1 MLEKLVFWT
10 EKQHLKQMEIIKFLN
25 WGLMTDIRLIL
36 AENMKKYRKILG
48 ISQEKLAEKMSTAPN
63 YIAMIEVGKKF
74 PSAGMLERIAQAL
87 NVDTPELF
95 TTNTVTFMTNSNKT
109 LERLYQEIFSDF
121 KKFEND
127 YKLFEK
133 TVTEKIKQWQQ
144 G

>member
-1 MLEKLVFWT
+1 MG
-10 EKQHLKQMEIIKFLN
+10 KFR
-25 WGLMTDIRLIL
+25 GYMTDIRLIL

-48 ISQEKLAEKMSTAPN
+48 ISQEKLAEKMDTAPN

-74 PSAGMLERIAQAL
+74 PSAGMLERIAMAL

-109 LERLYQEIFSDF
+109 LERLYQEILVDF

-144 G
+144 S

>member
-1 MLEKLVFWT
+1 
-10 EKQHLKQMEIIKFLN
+10 
-25 WGLMTDIRLIL
+25 MTDIRLIL

-48 ISQEKLAEKMSTAPN
+48 ISQEKLAEKMNTAPN

-109 LERLYQEIFSDF
+109 LERLYQEVFSDF

>member
-1 MLEKLVFWT
+1 
-10 EKQHLKQMEIIKFLN
+10 
-25 WGLMTDIRLIL
+25 MTDIRLIL

-48 ISQEKLAEKMSTAPN
+48 ISQEKLAEKMDTAPN

-109 LERLYQEIFSDF
+109 LERLYQEILYDF

-144 G
+144 S

>member
-1 MLEKLVFWT
+1 
-10 EKQHLKQMEIIKFLN
+10 
-25 WGLMTDIRLIL
+25 MTDIRLIL
-36 AENMKKYRKILG
+36 AGNMKKYRKILG
-48 ISQEKLAEKMSTAPN
+48 ISQEKLAEKMDTAPN

-74 PSAGMLERIAQAL
+74 PSAVMLERIAQAL

-95 TTNTVTFMTNSNKT
+95 TTNTVTFMTNSNKS
-109 LERLYQEIFSDF
+109 LERLYQEILIDF

-144 G
+144 S

>member
-1 MLEKLVFWT
+1 MGDNQYPMVKIRIRNTNLMGWFWG
-10 EKQHLKQMEIIKFLN
+10 F
-25 WGLMTDIRLIL
+25 MTDIRLIL

>member
-1 MLEKLVFWT
+1 
-10 EKQHLKQMEIIKFLN
+10 
-25 WGLMTDIRLIL
+25 MTDIRLIL

-48 ISQEKLAEKMSTAPN
+48 ISQEKLAERMDTAPN

-109 LERLYQEIFSDF
+109 LERLYQEILNDF

-133 TVTEKIKQWQQ
+133 TVTGKIKQWQQ
-144 G
+144 S

>member
-1 MLEKLVFWT
+1 
-10 EKQHLKQMEIIKFLN
+10 
-25 WGLMTDIRLIL
+25 MTDIRLIL

-48 ISQEKLAEKMSTAPN
+48 ISQEKLAEKMGTAPN

-109 LERLYQEIFSDF
+109 LERLYQEVFSDF

-127 YKLFEK
+127 YKLIEK

>member
-1 MLEKLVFWT
+1 
-10 EKQHLKQMEIIKFLN
+10 
-25 WGLMTDIRLIL
+25 MTDIRLIL

-48 ISQEKLAEKMSTAPN
+48 ISQEKLAEKMNTAPN
-63 YIAMIEVGKKF
+63 YIAMIEVGRKF

-109 LERLYQEIFSDF
+109 VERLYQEVLIDF

-127 YKLFEK
+127 YKHFEK
-133 TVTEKIKQWQQ
+133 SITEKIKQWQQ
-144 G
+144 S

>member
-1 MLEKLVFWT
+1 
-10 EKQHLKQMEIIKFLN
+10 
-25 WGLMTDIRLIL
+25 MTDIRLIL

-48 ISQEKLAEKMSTAPN
+48 ISQEKLAEKIDTAPN

-74 PSAGMLERIAQAL
+74 PSASMLERIAMAL

-109 LERLYQEIFSDF
+109 LERLYQEILIDF

-144 G
+144 S